1 MTKHVYVFLIL
12 FVSSCASIDTESPY
26 AEFFE
31 VSDHIS
37 LIENKRYRMNL

>member
-1 MTKHVYVFLIL
+1 MTKNIYVFLIL

-26 AEFFE
+26 AEVFE
-31 VSDHIS
+31 ESDHTS